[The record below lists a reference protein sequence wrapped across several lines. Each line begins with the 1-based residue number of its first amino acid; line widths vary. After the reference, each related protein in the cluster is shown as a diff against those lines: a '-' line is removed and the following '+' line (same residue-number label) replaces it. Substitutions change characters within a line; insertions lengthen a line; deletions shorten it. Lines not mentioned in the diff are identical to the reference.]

1 MKYKLTEEVVKEAAQ
16 FMAKAVRLTLE
27 AKHTRTAIR
36 ATWKKTGGGWQPV
49 NVVKQKVRA
58 NFIAS
63 GTLVKSIEPFSQGL
77 EFGVEY
83 AQTGEFLRQGRQPFG
98 KNKGGK
104 GIPISNMREWSKMR
118 NIRPRDLSNNQFIKN
133 TESNRKAM
141 NFMMNR
147 KIKHF
152 GIEPFDFLKMPR
164 VYTLDK
170 YRSKIIESV
179 KKDIQNG
186 I

>member
-1 MKYKLTEEVVKEAAQ
+1 MKYKLTEEVVKEASE

-27 AKHTRTAIR
+27 AKHPRTAIR
-36 ATWKKTGGGWQPV
+36 ASWKKTGGGWQPI

-58 NFIAS
+58 NYVAS
-63 GTLVKSIEPFSQGL
+63 GSLVKSIKPFSKGL
-77 EFGVEY
+77 EFGIEY
-83 AQTGEFLRQGRQPFG
+83 NQTGEFLREGRQPFG

-104 GIPISNMREWSKMR
+104 GIPPDTLHQWAKMR
-118 NIRPRDLSNNQFIKN
+118 NIRPRDLKNNQFIKN
-133 TESNRKAM
+133 TESNRNAM
-141 NFMMNR
+141 SFMMNR

-152 GIEPFDFLKMPR
+152 GIEPFDFLKKPR

-179 KKDIQNG
+179 KKDIQNA

>member
-1 MKYKLTEEVVKEAAQ
+1 MKYKITEGVVKEAAD
-16 FMAKAVRLTLE
+16 FMAKAVRLTLQ
-27 AKHTRTAIR
+27 AKHPRTAIR
-36 ATWKKTGGGWQPV
+36 ASWKKTGGGWQPV

-58 NFIAS
+58 NYVAS
-63 GTLVKSIEPFSQGL
+63 GTLVKSIEPFVNKL

-83 AQTGEFLRQGRQPFG
+83 NQTGEFLRQGRQPFG

-104 GIPISNMREWSKMR
+104 GIPVNSMHQWAKMR
-118 NIRPRDLSNNQFIKN
+118 GLRLRDLKNNQFIENSEK
-133 TESNRKAM
+133 NRKAM
-141 NFMMNR
+141 SFMMNR
-147 KIKHF
+147 KIKYF

-170 YRSKIIESV
+170 FRVKIIESV
-179 KKDIQNG
+179 KQDIQNA

>member
-1 MKYKLTEEVVKEAAQ
+1 MKYKLTEEVVKEAAA
-16 FMAKAVRLTLE
+16 FMSKAVKLTLE
-27 AKHTRTAIR
+27 AKHPRVAIR
-36 ATWKKTGGGWQPV
+36 ASWKKTGGGWTPV

-58 NFIAS
+58 NYIAS
-63 GTLVKSIEPFSQGL
+63 GTLVKSITPFAQGL

-104 GIPISNMREWSKMR
+104 GIPIDTINNWTKMR
-118 NIRPRDLSNNQFIKN
+118 RIKPKDLSNNQFIKN
-133 TESNRKAM
+133 TQANRNAM
-141 NFMMNR
+141 GFMMNR

-170 YRSKIIESV
+170 YRSKIVESV